1 MKPPLALIFYF
12 LSFTLSGQV
21 AKLTPVKQIPQVSLY
36 NTTGERS
43 NLAVISKNKVT
54 IIDFWFIPC
63 GPCFI
68 EMNMLHDIYAR
79 YKDNPNVLFL
89 TISITDSAFVRPLTE
104 NRNALNN
111 DTYDYFKQLA
121 KLDTFKLPVYF
132 MKDGTVK
139 MISFVKSK
147 QGYSGH
153 SEPWG
158 QNNADS
164 LLAPHVF
171 GFSANPTIFIF
182 DKNGNIIYNH
192 TGFLKKDQIML
203 ETTIA
208 RIISKNL

>member
-1 MKPPLALIFYF
+1 M
-12 LSFTLSGQV
+12 LSGQV
-21 AKLTPVKQIPQVSLY
+21 TSRSPVRQLPQVSLY
-36 NTTGERS
+36 NINGESS
-43 NLAVISKNKVT
+43 NLDIISKYKVT

-111 DTYDYFKQLA
+111 DTYTYFKQLA

-132 MKDGTVK
+132 MKEGTVK
-139 MISFVKSK
+139 MISFVKSN
-147 QGYSGH
+147 QGFSGH

-182 DKNGNIIYNH
+182 DKNGNTIYNH
-192 TGFLKKDQIML
+192 TGFLKKDQAKL
-203 ETTIA
+203 ENDIQN
-208 RIISKNL
+208 IISKYIQ